1 MSLWTT
7 SSRVR
12 VYGPP
17 GTGKTT
23 WLINQVE
30 ELLEAGI
37 PGEEIAVASFSRAA
51 FREFTR
57 RIAGRI
63 PEENLGT
70 IHSLAYRAL
79 GRPDLALTSENLKI
93 WNSKNPDV
101 WQITPRVRH
110 SGEGLFDAMDP
121 YDEDTPEPGDA
132 LYDQV
137 VLLRNRRVPMAEWPE
152 EAQRFWEHWRAW
164 MRQEE
169 VVDFPGML
177 EEALV
182 RPSLG
187 VSYLFV
193 DEAQDLTALQLELVE
208 HWAASTRFVAFIG
221 DDDQAIYSFMGA
233 DEEAFLS
240 IPVDQ
245 EITLSRSWRV
255 PARVQ
260 AIASEIASRIS
271 RRVPKRYLPRPDV
284 GALESWPIGPEEP
297 LWVVEHAIERE
308 AAGER
313 VLFLATAR
321 YLLEPLKEALLERG
335 IPYGNPY
342 APHRS
347 SFNLFPENKN
357 GRSSWERARSFLFPK
372 RVGSDLKAWTKYLSS
387 DVFGR
392 GNKSRT
398 LEKIMALPDE
408 QLIDENHPIWEVFPV
423 PHREHTVNRNVSW
436 LLDHLLGNAPKGMRQ
451 ALMVALR
458 NPQLVLE
465 GRARVWLG
473 TIHSVKGGEA
483 DWVYLWPGYTRK
495 AARSH
500 PDTLHRLMYVA
511 ATRARKGL
519 VLLGQGEA
527 PYAYSWPRLEQVWQE
542 VEL

>member
-7 SSRVR
+7 CSRVR

-23 WLINQVE
+23 WLVNQVE
-30 ELLEAGI
+30 ELLDSGV
-37 PGEEIAVASFSRAA
+37 PGEEIAIASFSRAA

-57 RIAGRI
+57 RIGGRV

-79 GRPDLALTSENLKI
+79 GRPGLALTPDVLKN
-93 WNSKNPDV
+93 WNARNPDI

-110 SGEGLFDAMDP
+110 GGEALFDAMDP
-121 YDEDTPEPGDA
+121 YDDDTPEPGDA
-132 LYDQV
+132 LYDQT

-152 EAQRFWEHWRAW
+152 EAQHFWKHWRAW
-164 MRQEE
+164 MRQEDL
-169 VVDFPGML
+169 VDFPAML
-177 EEALV
+177 EDALV
-182 RPSLG
+182 RPGLG
-187 VSYLFV
+187 VSYFFV

-208 HWAASTRFVAFIG
+208 YWAAGTRFSAFIG

-233 DEEAFLS
+233 DGEAFLS

-260 AIASEIASRIS
+260 AIAGEIASRIS
-271 RRVPKRYLPRPDV
+271 RRAPKRYLPRPEL
-284 GALESWPIGPEEP
+284 GTLETWPVGPEEP
-297 LWVVEHAIERE
+297 HWVVEHALERE
-308 AAGER
+308 ARGEK
-313 VLFLATAR
+313 VLFLTTAR
-321 YLLEPLKEALLERG
+321 YLLEPLKEALLEQG

-342 APHRS
+342 APQRS
-347 SFNLFPENKN
+347 SFNLFPESRG

-392 GNKSRT
+392 GNKGRA
-398 LEKIMALPDE
+398 LEAMMALPDE
-408 QLIDENHPIWEVFPV
+408 QPIEEDHPIWEFFPA
-423 PHREHTVNRNVSW
+423 PHREHAVNRNVAW

-483 DWVYLWPGYTRK
+483 DWVYLWPGYMRK

-500 PDTLHRLMYVA
+500 PDALHRLMYVA

-519 VLLGQGEA
+519 ILLGQGEA
-527 PYAYSWPRLEQVWQE
+527 PHAYSWPRLEQFWQE